1 MNKKIVFPILLSLLA
16 VGWSAHSQ
24 TMAVALEQAWSRH
37 PLAVASGLRQSEIQA
52 RAELAHGLTPGP
64 ASISL
69 ATLGD
74 QLTANR
80 GKQEWEVEVETPLW
94 LPGQRHARQ
103 GEVASVQKE
112 FNAQQQALRLQIAG
126 EVREAWW
133 ALAAA
138 RSKQALA
145 AARHIAAQ
153 VLTSDVGRRLRA
165 GELARVDANLAQV
178 ERLSAQADLE
188 EAQSELAQT
197 EQDFRLL
204 TGMTPADPLS
214 PEVLPTVEPSMD
226 AHPQLLA
233 AAASVQVASAKL
245 TLAQESSRDAPTL
258 ALRLIRERA
267 DFSDT
272 FADALGVKL
281 TIPFSMGAR
290 VRQEVAGNRAEMLQ
304 SETEYTQ
311 VQRRM
316 ASAKDT
322 AQRLLKDAQSQLVIA
337 NARVSLTQA
346 NLALIEKSFALGE
359 SDLPALLRARSAD
372 FDAQALLRRQQISE
386 HAALSRV
393 KQSMGV
399 LP

>member
-1 MNKKIVFPILLSLLA
+1 MKIKIVFPLLLSLLA
-16 VGWSAHSQ
+16 IGWPAHSQ
-24 TMAVALEQAWSRH
+24 TLAVALEQAWSLH
-37 PLAVASGLRQSEIQA
+37 PLAVVSGLRQSEIQA

-64 ASISL
+64 ASVSL

-74 QLTANR
+74 QATANR
-80 GKQEWEVEVETPLW
+80 GKQEWEVELETPLW

-103 GEVASVQKE
+103 GEVASAQKE

-133 ALAAA
+133 TLAAA
-138 RSKQALA
+138 RSNQALA
-145 AARHIAAQ
+145 AARHVAAQ
-153 VLTSDVGRRLRA
+153 VLTSDVDRRWRA

-188 EAQSELAQT
+188 EAQAEQAQA

-204 TGMTPADPLS
+204 TGITPADPLP
-214 PEVLPTVEPSMD
+214 PEALPAVEPALD

-233 AAASVQVASAKL
+233 AAAGMEVASAKL
-245 TLAQESSRDAPTL
+245 AFARRSPREAPTL
-258 ALRLIRERA
+258 AVRLVRERA
-267 DFSDT
+267 DFLDT

-290 VRQEVAGNRAEMLQ
+290 VRQELTGNRAEVLQ
-304 SETEYTQ
+304 SEMEYAQ
-311 VQRRM
+311 VQRRI

-322 AQRLLKDAQSQLVIA
+322 AQRLLKTAQSQLETA
-337 NARVSLTQA
+337 QTRVSLTQA
-346 NLALIEKSFALGE
+346 NLALVEKSFSLGE
-359 SDLPALLRARSAD
+359 SDLQTLLRARSAH
-372 FDAQALLRRQQISE
+372 FDAQALLSQQQITV

-393 KQSMGV
+393 NQSMGV